1 MKKLL
6 TVLFVAMLSFAL
18 FAAAAT
24 ETPSAGVSTL
34 KLGTQAPPS
43 TPLYAWAEA
52 YAEALNE
59 VSGGKLTVEVVG
71 SSALGTTAQHYAQL
85 GTGNLDIFLTGFDS
99 AAIMKEGKDFN
110 IFVIPYAFD
119 DVNHFV
125 RFVDS
130 QAFTDMC
137 TPVEKANNVH
147 FMGLLT
153 IGNPRGLS
161 TTKTDVKSV
170 ADVKNLKIRVP
181 DSKAQIEVWMAW
193 GANPVVISAAD
204 LYTAMES
211 GICDGQENPLDG
223 TVMSGYLEVQHY
235 YTELDYI
242 QQGTVLWMSQKT
254 YDSLTAEQ
262 KTWTE
267 QARAKVYEKLSA
279 DTLASLSAMRQK
291 AIDSG
296 MVVHT
301 DDFDRQ
307 SFVDIAE
314 QMVATFEGDLFSA
327 GLWAKVRALSQK

>member
-1 MKKLL
+1 MIAL
-6 TVLFVAMLSFAL
+6 VA
-18 FAAAAT
+18 FAAFAQGASEGKT
-24 ETPSAGVSTL
+24 AEVTTL

-52 YAEALNE
+52 YAAALQE

-130 QAFTDMC
+130 EAFDEMC
-137 TPVEKANNVH
+137 APVEAANNVH

-161 TTKTDVKSV
+161 TSKTDVKSV

-181 DSKAQIEVWMAW
+181 DSTAQIEVWKAW
-193 GANPVVISAAD
+193 GANPVIIGAAD

-262 KTWTE
+262 KEWTE
-267 QARAKVYEKLSA
+267 KARAQVYEKLSA
-279 DTLASLSAMRQK
+279 ETLANLAAYRQK

-301 DDFDRQ
+301 DDFDKE
-307 SFVDIAE
+307 SFVVIAE
-314 QMVATFEGDLFSA
+314 QMVAEFEGKLFSE
-327 GLWAKVRALSQK
+327 GLWNKVRALSEK